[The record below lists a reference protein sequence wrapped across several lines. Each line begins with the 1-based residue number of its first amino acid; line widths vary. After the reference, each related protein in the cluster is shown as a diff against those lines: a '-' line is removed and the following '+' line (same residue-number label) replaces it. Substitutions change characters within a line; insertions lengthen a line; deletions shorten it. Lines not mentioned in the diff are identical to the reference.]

1 MFWVKENFSRNPKNK
16 QKLLPQSITSIER
29 TPGGGGERARSV
41 FLVLLLFLFLLR
53 DYEPLIDAD

>member
-29 TPGGGGERARSV
+29 MPGGRGERARPV
-41 FLVLLLFLFLLR
+41 FLLLLPVLFLLR
-53 DYEPLIDAD
+53 DYEPLINTD